1 MYFCVEKFCGSY
13 KFISCKWVLI
23 QLFVLRL
30 GIDFSYVWASY
41 FIFVLFVGIIL
52 HICLIFGHHTII
64 FTISAH
70 PGNISSYFWDSYF
83 YLSYFWASYFIRSYF
98 CTSYFLPV
106 LLFVVIFMCILFLGS
121 YIWVVLLLWSL
132 MTSAYINMGWL
143 RVTVIRCRHCKG
155 LHLDFTHRCANSFI
169 FIAIMIIIVIST
181 SLS

>member
-1 MYFCVEKFCGSY
+1 M
-13 KFISCKWVLI
+13 
-23 QLFVLRL
+23 
-30 GIDFSYVWASY
+30 
-41 FIFVLFVGIIL
+41 GIIL

-143 RVTVIRCRHCKG
+143 HTRMF
-155 LHLDFTHRCANSFI
+155 L
-169 FIAIMIIIVIST
+169 ISVT
-181 SLS
+181 SLLLLLATRSKADIEVSLLHGKRLVKTSLKEQQATKAKPILIFDNCAA